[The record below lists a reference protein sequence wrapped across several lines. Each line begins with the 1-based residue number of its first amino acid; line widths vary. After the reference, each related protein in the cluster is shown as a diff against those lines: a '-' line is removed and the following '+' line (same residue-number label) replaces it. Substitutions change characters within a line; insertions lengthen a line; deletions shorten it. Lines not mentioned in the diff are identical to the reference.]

1 MELGE
6 CGGVNDAEAIL
17 KAVASVRKVD
27 NATSKKKEAVLGG
40 SGERG

>member
-1 MELGE
+1 M
-6 CGGVNDAEAIL
+6 NDAEAIL

-27 NATSKKKEAVLGG
+27 NETTSKKKETVLGG